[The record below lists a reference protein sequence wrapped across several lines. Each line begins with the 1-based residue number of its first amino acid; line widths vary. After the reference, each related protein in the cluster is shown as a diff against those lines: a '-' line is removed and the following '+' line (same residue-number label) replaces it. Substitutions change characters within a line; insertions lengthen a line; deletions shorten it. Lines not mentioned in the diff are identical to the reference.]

1 MGRLPRQQARQP
13 SCHDAD
19 ELPAGAPPTLL
30 MLCPLPS
37 LVSAAGSSQ
46 RLGSGGPVSWAEV
59 QAKMCI
65 DERLNTAGSGRP
77 AGTGARTKVTILK
90 PLV

>member
-1 MGRLPRQQARQP
+1 
-13 SCHDAD
+13 
-19 ELPAGAPPTLL
+19 
-30 MLCPLPS
+30 MLCPPPSLRMLCPPPS